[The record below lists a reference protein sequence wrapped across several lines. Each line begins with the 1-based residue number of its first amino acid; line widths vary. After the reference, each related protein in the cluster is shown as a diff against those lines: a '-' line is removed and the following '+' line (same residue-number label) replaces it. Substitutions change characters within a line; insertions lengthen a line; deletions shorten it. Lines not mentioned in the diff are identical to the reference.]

1 MSGTTAA
8 IVVGGLVVAGG
19 LGYFIWSAHQKAA
32 AAALLAKQT
41 AGASKASTGSSIA
54 HDILTIG
61 PSAIALGSKLA
72 DIWA

>member
-1 MSGTTAA
+1 MNGTTAA

-19 LGYFIWSAHQKAA
+19 LGYFIWSAHQKATA
-32 AAALLAKQT
+32 AAQLAQQT
-41 AGASKASTGSSIA
+41 AGSSKASTATSIA

-61 PSAIALGSKLA
+61 PTAIALGSKIA